1 MLIDKYVPSFHFRE
15 RHTLE
20 ISAQASDVLRAA
32 INYQPDND
40 QIIRAAIVIREFP
53 NKVIDRIK
61 GNSLPA
67 KRPFSLRNFT
77 LLEHLEDREVVF
89 GLAGRFWQADYGQAS
104 LQDSEDFVHFNA
116 HGAARL
122 ALNFSVE
129 RLGNNRTRLATETRV
144 CCLDVEAKRKF
155 TPYWYLIR
163 PVSGLIRQKMLA
175 TIGRT
180 AMAS

>member
-1 MLIDKYVPSFHFRE
+1 MLIDKYVPIFQFRE

-40 QIIRAAIVIREFP
+40 PIIRAAITIRAFP
-53 NKVIDRIK
+53 NKLIDRIK

-67 KRPFSLRNFT
+67 KRPFSLRDFT
-77 LLEHLEDREVVF
+77 LLDHLEDREVVF
-89 GLAGRFWQADYGQAS
+89 GLTGRFWQADYGQVP
-104 LQDSEDFVHFNA
+104 LQDNKDFVRFNA
-116 HGAARL
+116 HGAAKL

-129 RLGNNRTRLATETRV
+129 RLGNNRTRLAIETRV
-144 CCLDVEAKRKF
+144 CCLDVDAKRQF

-163 PVSGLIRQKMLA
+163 PVSGLIRRRMLT

-180 AMAS
+180 AAVS

>member
-1 MLIDKYVPSFHFRE
+1 MLIDKYVPIFRFHE

-20 ISAQASDVLRAA
+20 INAQASNVLRAA

-40 QIIRAAIVIREFP
+40 PIICAAIVIRELP
-53 NKVIDRIK
+53 NKIIDRIK
-61 GNSLPA
+61 GSPLPA

-77 LLEHLEDREVVF
+77 LLEHSEDNEVVF
-89 GLAGRFWQADYGQAS
+89 GLAGRFWQADYGQIP
-104 LQDSEDFVHFNA
+104 LQDSEDFVRFND
-116 HGAARL
+116 HGAAKL

-144 CCLDVEAKRKF
+144 CCLDIEATRKF

-175 TIGRT
+175 SIGRSAT
-180 AMAS
+180 AM

>member
-1 MLIDKYVPSFHFRE
+1 MLIDKYVPSFQFRE

-40 QIIRAAIVIREFP
+40 PIIQAAIAIREFP
-53 NKVIDRIK
+53 NKFINRIK
-61 GNSLPA
+61 GNSLPT
-67 KRPFSLRNFT
+67 KRPFSLKNFT
-77 LLEHLEDREVVF
+77 LLDYLEDSEAVF
-89 GLAGRFWQADYGQAS
+89 GLTGRFWQADYGQVS
-104 LQDSEDFVHFNA
+104 LQNSEDFLNFNA

-129 RLGNNRTRLATETRV
+129 CLANSRTRLATETRV
-144 CCLDVEAKRKF
+144 CCLDAEAKRKF

-163 PVSGLIRQKMLA
+163 PISGLIRQKMLA
-175 TIGRT
+175 TIRRT
-180 AMAS
+180 ATVS